1 MVELVAYHLLTKWH
15 TNSTAPIHIYSIFD
29 QTSPNSGPSI
39 QCRGGPYANKTETQ
53 EDNNDDAMDILDTIV
68 TAHSQDVT
76 GAHTNLQAVII
87 LRT

>member
-1 MVELVAYHLLTKWH
+1 MAHKFNCA
-15 TNSTAPIHIYSIFD
+15 NSYIYSIFD